1 MDFKL
6 GFDCSGCNPREFVS
20 MIYNAE
26 YVLTN
31 SFHATV
37 FSIIFKKNFTS
48 YARGKSSGR
57 ITELLSSLGLEERF
71 NLESNGCIIAIN
83 SYDKVHQLLANMKIE
98 SMIYLENALNVE
110 GINSNE

>member
-1 MDFKL
+1 MQEENHL
-6 GFDCSGCNPREFVS
+6 E
-20 MIYNAE
+20 
-26 YVLTN
+26 
-31 SFHATV
+31 
-37 FSIIFKKNFTS
+37 
-48 YARGKSSGR
+48 
-57 ITELLSSLGLEERF
+57 ELLSSLGLEERF

>member
-1 MDFKL
+1 MIKNI

-20 MIYNAE
+20 IIYNAE

-48 YARGKSSGR
+48 CARGKSSGR

-83 SYDKVHQLLANMKIE
+83 SYDKVHQLLADMKTE